1 MKGGCESQ
9 MAGNDLVNSLK
20 GMLGD
25 NADEKINAVMNMLKS
40 DNNSVKN
47 TVSQIENDITI
58 SDNSNNSDTADNDK
72 NKKMLSFSSEGKNP
86 ASLSDEGLEFLGKIK
101 NIIDE
106 MGFANDPRS
115 NLLMSLRP
123 YMRET
128 RQKSI
133 DNAVKILNLSRFSG
147 LFNI

>member
-1 MKGGCESQ
+1 
-9 MAGNDLVNSLK
+9 MAGNDLLNSLR

-25 NADEKINAVMNMLKS
+25 NADEKINAVMNMLKT
-40 DNNSVKN
+40 DNSSAKN

-58 SDNSNNSDTADNDK
+58 SDNSNVSDGPGNTNTLTVSAAE
-72 NKKMLSFSSEGKNP
+72 SNP
-86 ASLSDEGLEFLGKIK
+86 APLSDEGIEFIGKIK

-106 MGFANDPRS
+106 MGSANDPRS

-128 RQKSI
+128 RKKSI

>member
-58 SDNSNNSDTADNDK
+58 SDISDNSYTADNDK

-86 ASLSDEGLEFLGKIK
+86 ASLSDEGLEFLGKIN

-106 MGFANDPRS
+106 MGYANDPRS

>member
-1 MKGGCESQ
+1 
-9 MAGNDLVNSLK
+9 MASNDLLNSLK

-25 NADEKINAVMNMLKS
+25 NADEKINAVMGMLKGNS
-40 DNNSVKN
+40 PTDNI
-47 TVSQIENDITI
+47 SQNMQAVENDITV
-58 SDNSNNSDTADNDK
+58 SNSNSGTPVSIANNLQNGISA
-72 NKKMLSFSSEGKNP
+72 
-86 ASLSDEGLEFLGKIK
+86 EGLEYLGKIK

-106 MGFANDPRS
+106 MGSANDPRS

-128 RQKSI
+128 RQRSI

-147 LFNI
+147 LFKI

>member
-1 MKGGCESQ
+1 
-9 MAGNDLVNSLK
+9 MAGNDLLNSLR

-25 NADEKINAVMNMLKS
+25 NADEKINAVMNMLKTDS
-40 DNNSVKN
+40 SSAKN

-58 SDNSNNSDTADNDK
+58 SDNSNNSDSQDNTEA
-72 NKKMLSFSSEGKNP
+72 LTVSAAESSP
-86 ASLSDEGLEFLGKIK
+86 APLSDEGIEFIGKIK

-106 MGFANDPRS
+106 MGSVNDPRS

-128 RQKSI
+128 RKKSI

>member
-47 TVSQIENDITI
+47 TVSQIENDITL
-58 SDNSNNSDTADNDK
+58 SDNSDNSDTADNDK
-72 NKKMLSFSSEGKNP
+72 NKKMPSFSSEGKNP